1 MYNQILFQLLNFL
14 LRNKNL
20 ENIFCFYHYR
30 YNQKISVS
38 LDKRIYDLLEQVSE
52 EKDINKSK
60 LVEKLIR
67 DYLKEE
73 KGIDT
78 SKII

>member
-1 MYNQILFQLLNFL
+1 MAQRISDENK
-14 LRNKNL
+14 RKNL
-20 ENIFCFYHYR
+20 P
-30 YNQKISVS
+30 VS
-38 LDKRIYDLLEQVSE
+38 LNKKIYDLLEEVST

-67 DYLKEE
+67 DYLKDE

>member
-1 MYNQILFQLLNFL
+1 MTQRISDENK
-14 LRNKNL
+14 RKNL
-20 ENIFCFYHYR
+20 P
-30 YNQKISVS
+30 VS
-38 LDKRIYDLLEQVSE
+38 LNKKIYNLLEEVSI

-67 DYLKEE
+67 DYLKNE
-73 KGIDT
+73 KNIDT

>member
-1 MYNQILFQLLNFL
+1 MTNRLSEENK
-14 LRNKNL
+14 RKNL
-20 ENIFCFYHYR
+20 P
-30 YNQKISVS
+30 VS
-38 LDKRIYDLLEQVSE
+38 LDKKIYDLLEEVSS

>member
-1 MYNQILFQLLNFL
+1 MTNRLKEEEKRQ
-14 LRNKNL
+14 NL
-20 ENIFCFYHYR
+20 
-30 YNQKISVS
+30 SVS
-38 LDKRIYDLLEQVSE
+38 LNKKMYDLLEEVSV
-52 EKDINKSK
+52 EKEVNKSK
-60 LVEKLIR
+60 IIEKLIR

>member
-1 MYNQILFQLLNFL
+1 MAQRLNNEDK
-14 LRNKNL
+14 RKNL
-20 ENIFCFYHYR
+20 P
-30 YNQKISVS
+30 VS
-38 LDKRIYDLLEQVSE
+38 LNKKIYDLLEEVTT

>member
-1 MYNQILFQLLNFL
+1 MDY
-14 LRNKNL
+14 
-20 ENIFCFYHYR
+20 FY
-30 YNQKISVS
+30 ISFE
-38 LDKRIYDLLEQVSE
+38 KKIYDLLEQVSE

-78 SKII
+78 NKII